1 MIEEL
6 LFGMASHVCP
16 HNSLTDGRM
25 LCVFQAGF
33 LGIVFSI
40 RSTKFVSKKVHSLV
54 QLE

>member
-16 HNSLTDGRM
+16 HNNLTDGRM
-25 LCVFQAGF
+25 CVFQAGF

-40 RSTKFVSKKVHSLV
+40 RSTKFVGKKLPSLV